1 MNLAINAPSGEGKT
15 HAIMKTIELFPNN
28 DVICIAGMT
37 PKALFHRPGK
47 FVIKDDSGKYT
58 SLEKRQEE
66 IESEIKDLESEIAS
80 TNDSTIKQARQYQ
93 IKELQ
98 QEMKDLPKQT
108 RKLIDL
114 TGLTIVLGY
123 SPVELFAAIM
133 SLLSHDRNEAE
144 YNFTDT
150 NNGIKTKTN
159 VLRGF
164 PAIIFTAAVDY
175 SHNKRFP
182 EIQRRFII
190 VNPKMTKEKYNNAV
204 KQIVSDTEKDKAR
217 EIILN
222 LQQDIMELSNGP
234 DKTSHNQ
241 IFNPY
246 FESISGCVPNTEAA
260 DMSAADRFFDFI
272 ALSTTVNSS
281 RRPKLKLIRKNDFL
295 VQAIPLATFDDLKEA
310 VSLMDNNNGIRPY
323 ILEWYNDVFLKVYND
338 KAELDSKNGK
348 TEDRIA
354 VTTKELVDKTLEIK
368 NKSLSSQKLLEN
380 YIYPLMNSNYIS
392 SENSQIDHRAKIYY
406 PVFASSNNKNNNLFE
421 IKLTNKLSQNNKIA
435 IKDFTIF
442 PSKSYIT
449 SRIRDIME
457 YSSDYKLLILEDEN
471 GIQLSIEELVNRYYS
486 NPDEYFTSDRSH
498 QTQKIS
504 GDSRSNEYLDP
515 SPNNEVSQNSYG
527 PDVKNTT
534 DNTELQKELL
544 GSSETNNFIYS
555 HENESRF
562 EIHIE
567 NAGIQ
572 ANAVESSEFSHAS
585 YDDNDINL
593 ENDKADQSLTNNN
606 NQIRRAMSD
615 NSSSKNNIS
624 SHTKDLSHLSQTPQQ
639 PTRQIIEEF
648 FYDEGQPYRPPPP
661 HTLDESPCKS
671 IIRMDDHSFYY
682 CTLHPEVRNI
692 HLESIE
698 HHIKYKYPEMHK
710 SEILNISNFVH

>member
-1 MNLAINAPSGEGKT
+1 
-15 HAIMKTIELFPNN
+15 
-28 DVICIAGMT
+28 
-37 PKALFHRPGK
+37 
-47 FVIKDDSGKYT
+47 
-58 SLEKRQEE
+58 
-66 IESEIKDLESEIAS
+66 
-80 TNDSTIKQARQYQ
+80 
-93 IKELQ
+93 
-98 QEMKDLPKQT
+98 
-108 RKLIDL
+108 
-114 TGLTIVLGY
+114 
-123 SPVELFAAIM
+123 
-133 SLLSHDRNEAE
+133 
-144 YNFTDT
+144 
-150 NNGIKTKTN
+150 
-159 VLRGF
+159 
-164 PAIIFTAAVDY
+164 
-175 SHNKRFP
+175 
-182 EIQRRFII
+182 
-190 VNPKMTKEKYNNAV
+190 MTKEKYNNAV
-204 KQIVSDTEKDKAR
+204 KQISIKKSIPKFVYEKKIVSDTEKDKAR

-246 FESISGCVPNTEAA
+246 FESISDCVPNMEAA

-281 RRPKLKLIRKNDFL
+281 RRPRLKLIRKNDFL

-457 YSSDYKLLILEDEN
+457 YSSDYRLLILENEN

-486 NPDEYFTSDRSH
+486 NPEEYFMSDRSH

-504 GDSRSNEYLDP
+504 GDGRSNEYLDP

-527 PDVKNTT
+527 PDVKNVT

-544 GSSETNNFIYS
+544 GSSEPNNFIYS
-555 HENESRF
+555 HENDSRF

-572 ANAVESSEFSHAS
+572 TNAGESSEFSHAN

-606 NQIRRAMSD
+606 NQIRRC
-615 NSSSKNNIS
+615 
-624 SHTKDLSHLSQTPQQ
+624 
-639 PTRQIIEEF
+639 
-648 FYDEGQPYRPPPP
+648 Y
-661 HTLDESPCKS
+661 
-671 IIRMDDHSFYY
+671 
-682 CTLHPEVRNI
+682 VR
-692 HLESIE
+692 
-698 HHIKYKYPEMHK
+698 
-710 SEILNISNFVH
+710 